1 MQRQG
6 MTGARATRF
15 CSILALTIPAV
26 LGLAVSP
33 SAATEKEV
41 GRLLKRGD
49 IKQLPDPLKARLA
62 QLIELPHAFPAV
74 PAFNEAANPSRLFQ
88 YYLLDQT
95 SFQPNVFT
103 AQIPGINDTA
113 TPPADSA
120 LGAIRVVV
128 EPKPGLPTDPNDV
141 HAAIDTFAD
150 FAGLN
155 VINNESGWYENWMI
169 HDLVVAKVAD
179 PVGGRA
185 QFGTITAAD
194 AAALKSMGDGA
205 NVPNNFFTTDGK
217 PPRFPSA
224 TDHFPDNQSNLVW
237 FAVSVGTFNGLQVN
251 DAHAY
256 WEFNPG
262 TDWVFP
268 AYELPFTGVGFPGP
282 FKDVPPGGFSSVV
295 PGPGPD
301 GPQNDP
307 ATFGDNADNPRDPD
321 RNAAT
326 DPAQNETRLRFIP
339 SGLANEVF
347 LDAFERVKS
356 FEPGVTDPSQRLFDA
371 YATEV
376 ERVAPSGVVSF
387 QEAAVDGTSDGL
399 PNTRLYLP
407 ATAFDR
413 FAVTREIND
422 GMLAPRFAPSQRA
435 FLLSG
440 NLIPVSPAVP
450 ASFVES
456 DGDNDADDGG
466 N

>member
-1 MQRQG
+1 MRKS
-6 MTGARATRF
+6 A
-15 CSILALTIPAV
+15 LAAV
-26 LGLAVSP
+26 LPLLVTTFLAAP
-33 SAATEKEV
+33 SLATEKEV
-41 GRLLKRGD
+41 RQLLKRGD
-49 IKQLPDPLKARLA
+49 IKALPDLLKARLA
-62 QLIELPHAFPAV
+62 QLIELPHAFPAI

-95 SFQPNVFT
+95 SFQPNLFT
-103 AQIPGINDTA
+103 AQIQGINDTA
-113 TPPADSA
+113 TPPASGA
-120 LGAIRVVV
+120 LGAIRVVL

-169 HDLVVAKVAD
+169 HDLVVARVAAPASD
-179 PVGGRA
+179 GHA
-185 QFGTITAAD
+185 QFGKITKAD
-194 AAALKSMGDGA
+194 AAALQAIGDCA

-224 TDHFPDNQSNLVW
+224 NDHFPDSQSNVVW

-268 AYELPFTGVGFPGP
+268 VYEFPFTGVGFPGP
-282 FKDVPPGGFSSVV
+282 FKDVPPGGFLGTPGASPSVV

-301 GPQNDP
+301 GPPNDP
-307 ATFGDNADNPRDPD
+307 GTFGDNADNPRDPD

-356 FEPGVTDPSQRLFDA
+356 FEPNVTDPSQRLFDA

-376 ERVAPSGVVSF
+376 KLVAPSGVVSF
-387 QEAAVDGTSDGL
+387 QEANVDGTSNGL
-399 PNTRLYLP
+399 PNTRLFLP

-422 GMLAPRFAPSQRA
+422 GLLAPRFAPSQRA
-435 FLLSG
+435 FLLLG
-440 NLIPVSPAVP
+440 NLVPVSPAVT
-450 ASFVES
+450 ASFAAG
-456 DGDNDADDGG
+456 DGDNDADD
-466 N
+466 

>member
-1 MQRQG
+1 MRKSAVAALLPLVATTFLTLPSLANELEVSNLLQR
-6 MTGARATRF
+6 
-15 CSILALTIPAV
+15 
-26 LGLAVSP
+26 
-33 SAATEKEV
+33 E
-41 GRLLKRGD
+41 D
-49 IKQLPDPLKARLA
+49 IKSLPKPLQDQLV
-62 QLIELPHAFPAV
+62 QLIEQPHAFPAI
-74 PAFNEAANPSRLFQ
+74 PAFNEAANPSLLFQ

-103 AQIPGINDTA
+103 TQIRGINDTA
-113 TPPADSA
+113 TPPAQGA

-179 PVGGRA
+179 PRPDGHA

-194 AAALKSMGDGA
+194 ATALKSTGSGN
-205 NVPNNFFTTDGK
+205 NVPGNFFTTDGK
-217 PPRFPSA
+217 TPRFPTA
-224 TDHFPDNQSNLVW
+224 QDHFPDIQSNVVW
-237 FAVSVGTFNGLQVN
+237 FAVSVGTLNGLQVN

-268 AYELPFTGVGFPGP
+268 VYEFPFTGVGFPGP
-282 FKDVPPGGFSSVV
+282 FKDVPPGGFLGTPGASPSVI

-301 GPQNDP
+301 GPPNDP

-321 RNAAT
+321 RHDAT
-326 DPAQNETRLRFIP
+326 DTAQNETRLRFIP

-356 FEPGVTDPSQRLFDA
+356 FEPSVTDPSQRLFDA
-371 YATEV
+371 YAVEV
-376 ERVAPSGVVSF
+376 KRVSPNGVVSF
-387 QEAAVDGTSDGL
+387 ADANVDGTSDGL
-399 PNTRLYLP
+399 PNTRLFLP

-413 FAVTREIND
+413 FATTREIND
-422 GMLAPRFAPSQRA
+422 GLLAPRFAPSQRG
-435 FLLSG
+435 FLLMG
-440 NLIPVSPAVP
+440 NLVPVSPPVT
-450 ASFVES
+450 ASFPES
-456 DGDNDADDGG
+456 NQ
-466 N
+466 

>member
-1 MQRQG
+1 MQRHA
-6 MTGARATRF
+6 TNGARSVGL
-15 CSILALTIPAV
+15 CSVLALTVPAV
-26 LGLAVSP
+26 LGLMVSP

-41 GRLLKRGD
+41 GQLLRRGD
-49 IKQLPDPLKARLA
+49 IRHLPDPLKARLA

-74 PAFNEAANPSRLFQ
+74 PAFNEAPKPSRLFQ

-113 TPPADSA
+113 TPPASGA
-120 LGAIRVVV
+120 LGAIRVVL

-141 HAAIDTFAD
+141 HAGIDTFAD

-169 HDLVVAKVAD
+169 HDLVVARVAD

-194 AAALKSMGDGA
+194 AAALKKTGA
-205 NVPNNFFTTDGK
+205 GNNVPGQFFTTDGNT
-217 PPRFPSA
+217 PRFPKVN
-224 TDHFPDNQSNLVW
+224 DHFPDIQSNLVW

-268 AYELPFTGVGFPGP
+268 AYELPLTGVGFPGP
-282 FKDVPPGGFSSVV
+282 FKAEPPGPPSVV

-301 GPQNDP
+301 GPPTNP
-307 ATFGDNADNPRDPD
+307 VAFGDNADNPRDPD
-321 RNAAT
+321 RAEAQ
-326 DPAQNETRLRFIP
+326 DPAQSETRLRFIP

-347 LDAFERVKS
+347 LDTFERVKS
-356 FEPGVTDPSQRLFDA
+356 FEPNVTNPSQRLFDA

-376 ERVAPSGVVSF
+376 KRVAPSGVVSF
-387 QEAAVDGTSDGL
+387 EEANVDGTSDGL
-399 PNTRLYLP
+399 PNTRLFLP

-422 GMLAPRFAPSQRA
+422 GMLAPRFAPSQRG
-435 FLLSG
+435 FVLLG
-440 NLIPVSPAVP
+440 NIVPVSPAVT
-450 ASFVES
+450 ASFAEG
-456 DGDNDADDGG
+456 DGDNDGDDGG

>member
-1 MQRQG
+1 MRKS
-6 MTGARATRF
+6 A
-15 CSILALTIPAV
+15 LAAV
-26 LGLAVSP
+26 LPLLVTTFLAAP
-33 SAATEKEV
+33 SLATEKEV
-41 GRLLKRGD
+41 RQLLKRGD
-49 IKQLPDPLKARLA
+49 IKALPDLLKARLA
-62 QLIELPHAFPAV
+62 QLIELPHAFPAI

-95 SFQPNVFT
+95 SFQPNLFT
-103 AQIPGINDTA
+103 AQIQGINDTA
-113 TPPADSA
+113 TPPASGA
-120 LGAIRVVV
+120 LGAIRVVL

-169 HDLVVAKVAD
+169 HDLVVARVAAPGSD
-179 PVGGRA
+179 GHA
-185 QFGTITAAD
+185 QFGTITKAD
-194 AAALKSMGDGA
+194 AAALQTIGDGA

-224 TDHFPDNQSNLVW
+224 NDHFPDSQSNLVW

-268 AYELPFTGVGFPGP
+268 VYELPFTGVGFPGP
-282 FKDVPPGGFSSVV
+282 FKAEPPGGFSSVV

-301 GPQNDP
+301 GLQNDP

-326 DPAQNETRLRFIP
+326 DPTQNETRLRFIP

-356 FEPGVTDPSQRLFDA
+356 FEPNVTDLSQRLFDA
-371 YATEV
+371 YSTEV
-376 ERVAPSGVVSF
+376 KLVAPSGVVSF
-387 QEAAVDGTSDGL
+387 QEANVDGTSNGL
-399 PNTRLYLP
+399 PNTRLFLP

-422 GMLAPRFAPSQRA
+422 GMLAPRFAPSQRG
-435 FLLSG
+435 FVLMG
-440 NLIPVSPAVP
+440 NLVPASPAVT
-450 ASFVES
+450 ASFAEG
-456 DGDNDADDGG
+456 DGDNDGDEGG

>member
-1 MQRQG
+1 MRKSAVAALLPLVTTTFLTLPSLANETEVSNLLQR
-6 MTGARATRF
+6 
-15 CSILALTIPAV
+15 
-26 LGLAVSP
+26 
-33 SAATEKEV
+33 E
-41 GRLLKRGD
+41 D
-49 IKQLPDPLKARLA
+49 IKSLPKPLQDRLV
-62 QLIELPHAFPAV
+62 QLIEQPHAFPAI
-74 PAFNEAANPSRLFQ
+74 PAFNEAANPSLLFQ
-88 YYLLDQT
+88 YYLVDQT

-103 AQIPGINDTA
+103 TQIAGVNDTA
-113 TPPADSA
+113 TPPAQGA

-179 PVGGRA
+179 PRSDGHA

-194 AAALKSMGDGA
+194 ATALKNTGTGN
-205 NVPNNFFTTDGK
+205 NVPGTFFTTDGK
-217 PPRFPSA
+217 TPRFPTA
-224 TDHFPDNQSNLVW
+224 QDHFPDIQSNVVW

-268 AYELPFTGVGFPGP
+268 VYEFPFTGVGFPGP
-282 FKDVPPGGFSSVV
+282 FAEVPPGGFLGTPGASPSVI

-301 GPQNDP
+301 GPPNAP

-321 RNAAT
+321 RHDAT
-326 DPAQNETRLRFIP
+326 DPTQNETRLRFIP

-356 FEPGVTDPSQRLFDA
+356 FEPSVTDPTQRVFDA
-371 YATEV
+371 YAVEV
-376 ERVAPSGVVSF
+376 KRVSLNGVVSF
-387 QEAAVDGTSDGL
+387 ADANVDGTSDGL
-399 PNTRLYLP
+399 PNTRLFLP

-422 GMLAPRFAPSQRA
+422 GLLAPRFAPSQRG
-435 FLLSG
+435 FVMLGSLV
-440 NLIPVSPAVP
+440 PVSPPVT
-450 ASFVES
+450 ASFPE
-456 DGDNDADDGG
+456 N
-466 N
+466 NQ